1 MIELISNSTYFG
13 VAITVAT
20 FILATIINKKWP
32 NPFTT
37 PLFLSTIV
45 IIGILIGFKIPY
57 ETYNS
62 TAKYLTYFLVPVTVC
77 FAVPMYRQ
85 LPLLKRHIWSILFA
99 MFIGVIASVVSVCII
114 VILLGLGDII
124 ARSLVSISVTTALA
138 IGITRKLG
146 GIVALTVSAV
156 IITGILG
163 ASVSDKLC
171 KWAKINNPISRGL
184 AIGNAAHAAG
194 TVKAMEMGHL
204 EGAFSSLAIVLS
216 GLMTAV
222 MGPLAIWFYFEY
234 FKI

>member
-1 MIELISNSTYFG
+1 MIDFVTISNSFG
-13 VAITVAT
+13 PAITIAA

-37 PLFLSTIV
+37 PLFLGTMFV
-45 IIGILIGFKIPY
+45 IAILLSCNISY
-57 ETYNS
+57 NTYNY

-85 LPLLKRHIWSILFA
+85 LPLLKKHILPILFA
-99 MFIGVIASVVSVCII
+99 MLLGVIASVFSVCIL
-114 VILLGLGDII
+114 VILLGLSDVI

-138 IGITRKLG
+138 IGITEKLG
-146 GIVALTVSAV
+146 GVVSLTVSAV

-171 KWAKINNPISRGL
+171 KWMNLKNPISRGL
-184 AIGNAAHAAG
+184 AIGNASHAAG
-194 TVKAMEMGHL
+194 TVKAMEMGKI
-204 EGAFSSLAIVLS
+204 EGSFSSLAIVLS

-222 MGPLAIWFYFEY
+222 IAPIAVWIYFG
-234 FKI
+234 

>member
-1 MIELISNSTYFG
+1 MMELFINSTYFG
-13 VAITVAT
+13 VAITIAAFVVAT
-20 FILATIINKKWP
+20 FINRRFP

-37 PLFLSTIV
+37 PLFLATIFV
-45 IIGILIGFKIPY
+45 ILILICLKIPY
-57 ETYNS
+57 ENYNNG
-62 TAKYLTYFLVPVTVC
+62 AKYLTYFLVPVTVC

-85 LPLLKRHIWSILFA
+85 LPLLKKHIWTILFA
-99 MFIGVIASVVSVCII
+99 MLVGVIASVVSVCIV
-114 VILLGLGDII
+114 VILLRLSDII

-146 GIVALTVSAV
+146 GMVSLTVSAV

-171 KWAKINNPISRGL
+171 KWMKLKNPISRGL

-194 TVKAMEMGHL
+194 TVKAMEMGHI

-222 MGPLAIWFYFEY
+222 LAPIAIWIYFG
-234 FKI
+234 

>member
-1 MIELISNSTYFG
+1 MMDLVTNSIYFG
-13 VAITVAT
+13 VVITIAVFIIAT
-20 FILATIINKKWP
+20 LINRRWP

-37 PLFLSTIV
+37 PLFLSTMV
-45 IIGILIGFKIPY
+45 IIAILVGCKIPY
-57 ETYNS
+57 DSYNS
-62 TAKYLTYFLVPVTVC
+62 GAKYLTYFLVPVTVC

-85 LPLLKRHIWSILFA
+85 LHLLKKHIWSILFA
-99 MFIGVIASVVSVCII
+99 MFLGVIASVVSVCVI
-114 VILLGLGDII
+114 VAIFGLGDVI

-138 IGITRKLG
+138 IGITQKLG

-171 KWAKINNPISRGL
+171 KWMKLKNPISSGL
-184 AIGNAAHAAG
+184 AIGNASHAAG
-194 TVKAMEMGHL
+194 TVKAMEMGHI
-204 EGAFSSLAIVLS
+204 EGSFSSLAIVIS

-234 FKI
+234 LI